1 MGLQVPTDIIGVVP
15 SIYEEYVT
23 TDGVSIAD
31 TIDKSVEYLCFNIG
45 DRLQI
50 MWWFNKDK
58 QIPWRF
64 LTTDQINAL
73 MTRKKIKGKAR
84 TTKKGKKRKKDEVK

>member
-1 MGLQVPTDIIGVVP
+1 
-15 SIYEEYVT
+15 
-23 TDGVSIAD
+23 
-31 TIDKSVEYLCFNIG
+31 
-45 DRLQI
+45 

-84 TTKKGKKRKKDEVK
+84 TTKKGRKRKKDEVK

>member
-45 DRLQI
+45 D
-50 MWWFNKDK
+50 
-58 QIPWRF
+58 
-64 LTTDQINAL
+64 
-73 MTRKKIKGKAR
+73 
-84 TTKKGKKRKKDEVK
+84 